1 MLILLEAD
9 LNVIRCVSRAE
20 ESVELE
26 TYEMNSPL
34 QAELRETTRF
44 QSLEGQPSLPM

>member
-9 LNVIRCVSRAE
+9 LNVVRCVLRAE

-26 TYEMNSPL
+26 TYEMISPL
-34 QAELRETTRF
+34 PAELRETKRF
-44 QSLEGQPSLPM
+44 QSLEG